1 MSLSFLRRFAA
12 GAMLGAAGAFTAAC
26 GALGEQVRYAPA
38 PVARLGTR
46 PKTAPHGD
54 APLPDRTG
62 SGVPPTRTGR

>member
-12 GAMLGAAGAFTAAC
+12 GAMIGAAGSFAAAC

-46 PKTAPHGD
+46 PEPT
-54 APLPDRTG
+54 
-62 SGVPPTRTGR
+62 PPGESPPARTGR

>member
-12 GAMLGAAGAFTAAC
+12 GAMIGAAGAFTAAC

-46 PKTAPHGD
+46 PEPAPPGES
-54 APLPDRTG
+54 LPAKRL
-62 SGVPPTRTGR
+62 GR

>member
-12 GAMLGAAGAFTAAC
+12 GAMLGAAGSFAAVC

-46 PKTAPHGD
+46 PTSA
-54 APLPDRTG
+54 
-62 SGVPPTRTGR
+62 GREEEESPSPRGRG